1 MPTFC
6 FFLQVL
12 SKYLDTLVSKIE
24 APGPH
29 IAYVL
34 AGTVLE
40 TKGSK
45 LLVVKFYDNIIG
57 DLYFLICTF
66 IF

>member
-1 MPTFC
+1 M
-6 FFLQVL
+6 
-12 SKYLDTLVSKIE
+12 LVSKIE

-34 AGTVLE
+34 TGTVLE

-45 LLVVKFYDNIIG
+45 LLVVKFYDTIIG